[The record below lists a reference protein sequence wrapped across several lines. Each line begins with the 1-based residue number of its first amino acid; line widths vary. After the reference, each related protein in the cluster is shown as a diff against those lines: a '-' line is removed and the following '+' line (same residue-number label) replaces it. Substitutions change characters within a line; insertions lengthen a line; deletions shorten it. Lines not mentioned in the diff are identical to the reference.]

1 MKVVSI
7 STTNL
12 FCNLNHKWPLLA
24 TLLPDCDLVG
34 GKWKRIARMPHTN
47 ALCLPFA
54 SASSS
59 SSSYACS
66 FLFGHFSHCH
76 FVRHPFGC
84 MRITLKYME
93 MAFYD
98 KDSPDSITAISPIAK
113 CKEGPINFLYD
124 YYEYARMG
132 EPIIA
137 NGAIH

>member
-1 MKVVSI
+1 
-7 STTNL
+7 
-12 FCNLNHKWPLLA
+12 
-24 TLLPDCDLVG
+24 
-34 GKWKRIARMPHTN
+34 
-47 ALCLPFA
+47 
-54 SASSS
+54 
-59 SSSYACS
+59 
-66 FLFGHFSHCH
+66 
-76 FVRHPFGC
+76 

-137 NGAIH
+137 NGAIHWTYNSIWYDMVNTVECVQ